1 MKYKEI
7 LSKENIRENQ
17 IESGMVNDGRT
28 GSIAIGLEDGVS
40 LNLYVVSVNAAGG
53 RSEDIIFG
61 KLMDSD
67 ASVDDILSDRESLA
81 EVSRQWPLFYGM
93 LMAGVKDVYSDTA
106 IIRLDDQ
113 LVLATKIDLDR
124 AEHGDRKDY
133 LGDKAALL
141 LKNYMA
147 ICDEI
152 RDNKLSGWR
161 VNGGRLVR
169 SCVEGWK
176 AAKAGKIIGRTV
188 AWLLWGG

>member
-141 LKNYMA
+141 L
-147 ICDEI
+147 CLGVFV
-152 RDNKLSGWR
+152 LSAVFDISPVLFVVFCAAAGILFT
-161 VNGGRLVR
+161 RLGVR
-169 SCVEGWK
+169 
-176 AAKAGKIIGRTV
+176 GK
-188 AWLLWGG
+188 